1 MGTATNGGWRRSSYS
16 NANGG
21 DCVEVRNV
29 RDVIAVRDTKNRA
42 GTVLSFPARAWRAFA
57 AEIKKH

>member
-1 MGTATNGGWRRSSYS
+1 MGTATSDGWRTSSYS

-21 DCVEVRNV
+21 DCIEVGNV

-42 GTVLSFPARAWRAFA
+42 GTVLSFPAHAWRAFA
-57 AEIKKH
+57 ADVKKR

>member
-1 MGTATNGGWRRSSYS
+1 MGTATIGGWRKSSYS

-42 GTVLSFPARAWRAFA
+42 GTVLSFPARALGTFA
-57 AEIKKH
+57 ADIKKR